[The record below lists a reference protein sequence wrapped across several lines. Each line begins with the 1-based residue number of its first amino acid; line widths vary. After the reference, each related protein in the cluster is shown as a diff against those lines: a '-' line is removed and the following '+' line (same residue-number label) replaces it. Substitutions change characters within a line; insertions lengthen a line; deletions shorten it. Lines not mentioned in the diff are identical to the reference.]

1 MGLYRVSRNLE
12 ASIIEFLRDELY
24 GSWSN
29 VKCEKTFSRVYDID
43 LPVILVRCGTTVHPR
58 AQIGDNATMRTATI
72 LIDIFAENDG
82 QRLDLKDWLIET
94 IKNGCPY
101 YEYEIVNGEIDDQTL
116 NGKIQVREIS
126 DTPIDFDVP
135 KNNLEPHDR
144 YRHLI
149 SIECSLGKVEA

>member
-12 ASIIEFLRDELY
+12 ASIIEFLRDELTV
-24 GSWSN
+24 SWSN
-29 VKCEKTFSRVYDID
+29 VTCEKTFSRVYDID
-43 LPVILVRCGTTVHPR
+43 LPVLLVRCGTTVHSR
-58 AQIGDNATMRTATI
+58 AQVGDNSTVRTATM
-72 LIDIFAENDG
+72 LLDIFAENDG

-101 YEYEIVNGEIDDQTL
+101 YEYEITNGEIDNKVL

-126 DTPIDFDVP
+126 DDPIDFDVS
-135 KNNLEPHDR
+135 KDDLEPHDR

-149 SIECSLGKVEA
+149 TIEVTLGKVE